1 MVWLSEEGREKNH
14 RFRDLLPSA
23 ADYSRHAVVRHTFGR
38 VPNRS
43 CLEEVNNSRPKG
55 CFEHMIDCQYFSLGY
70 QAQDAF
76 FPQKLISRSSR
87 ALTLLVTCFVDET
100 KKLNMR
106 EIG

>member
-1 MVWLSEEGREKNH
+1 MVWLSEEGRERNH

-23 ADYSRHAVVRHTFGR
+23 AGYSRHAVVRHTFGSL
-38 VPNRS
+38 PNRP
-43 CLEEVNNSRPKG
+43 CLKEVNNSRPKG